1 MLEDVDLKWAMKSHG
16 YNRGQAEKD
25 YLQHIVLLAQYAAT
39 KSELVFKGGTC
50 LQKVY
55 GLDRYSEDL
64 DYTVQTPTD
73 IERIVEAIERRLAGF
88 GHPMRRPKIEEDGAG
103 INVRLKIQGP
113 LYTGTDI
120 SLCSLRLEMS
130 KREQVLLP
138 VEVRRVMPP
147 YENLPPYSVLAMGRE
162 EIAAEKVRAILTRD
176 RARDLYDIFHL
187 IEKGVR
193 IDLQTVGKKLE
204 YYALRYSRLGF
215 ERSVATKRKVWKAEL
230 GPLVRNLPN
239 FAEVEKTVN
248 AYLRDAMLGSE

>member
-1 MLEDVDLKWAMKSHG
+1 MLEDADLDWAMKMHG

-25 YLQHIVLLAQYAAT
+25 YLQHIVLLAQYATT

-55 GLDRYSEDL
+55 GLDRFSEDL
-64 DYTVQTPTD
+64 DYTVQAPTD
-73 IERIVEAIERRLAGF
+73 IEKIIDAIERRLVGF
-88 GHPMRRPKIEEDGAG
+88 GYPARKPKIEEDQAG
-103 INVRLKIQGP
+103 IKVRLKIQGP
-113 LYTGTDI
+113 FYKGTDL

-138 VEVRRVMPP
+138 TEVKRVMPP
-147 YENLPPYSVLAMGRE
+147 YENLPPYTVLAMSRE

-176 RARDLYDIFHL
+176 KARDLFDMFHL

-193 IDLQTVGKKLE
+193 ADPKTIDKKLE
-204 YYALRYSRLGF
+204 YYSLRYSQQDF
-215 ERSVATKRKVWKAEL
+215 EISVAAKRKIWKAEL

-239 FAEVEKTVN
+239 FVDVEEIVN
-248 AYLRDAMLGSE
+248 AALRKAVPS